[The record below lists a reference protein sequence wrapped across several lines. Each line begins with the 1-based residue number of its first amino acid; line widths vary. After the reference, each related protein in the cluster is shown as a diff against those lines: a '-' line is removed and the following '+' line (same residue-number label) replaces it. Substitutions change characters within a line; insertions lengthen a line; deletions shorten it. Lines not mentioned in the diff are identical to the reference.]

1 MLQYN
6 IDSGT
11 QGHYRIQPCC
21 NGTSQGVY
29 ALLIPITA
37 FRNSL
42 FIALI
47 QFFPLGCFQQL
58 MAMRSDALFQDAKA
72 KLMEIRAR
80 NTKRVKARTEAGG
93 EKRKKKKQRKS
104 DDSNLHAIL

>member
-1 MLQYN
+1 
-6 IDSGT
+6 
-11 QGHYRIQPCC
+11 
-21 NGTSQGVY
+21 
-29 ALLIPITA
+29 
-37 FRNSL
+37 
-42 FIALI
+42 
-47 QFFPLGCFQQL
+47 

-80 NTKRVKARTEAGG
+80 NTKRAKARTEAGG